1 MILSAVQCAFFFMDD
16 LESPSFLFAT
26 LQHDM
31 YNTFNGEATLLPLP
45 PEAPREMPIGNLK
58 SSSGAVRVSLSR
70 GRLDLYCNSDG
81 ASIKLDWT
89 RTKAL
94 IDQLR
99 AVISNQ
105 AGGHLARFGCTLS
118 FFERS
123 DNPICEIQKRYFS
136 RSFSD
141 SCNELSF
148 RVNEPI
154 YQGIRFN
161 KLRTVS
167 MGNITMG
174 SITLPGIVET
184 LDINTDQTLLQIEDK
199 HIDDVLEM
207 ARIAVG
213 NVENN
218 ESA

>member
-1 MILSAVQCAFFFMDD
+1 MRDS
-16 LESPSFLFAT
+16 E
-26 LQHDM
+26 
-31 YNTFNGEATLLPLP
+31 
-45 PEAPREMPIGNLK
+45 
-58 SSSGAVRVSLSR
+58 
-70 GRLDLYCNSDG
+70 
-81 ASIKLDWT
+81 
-89 RTKAL
+89 
-94 IDQLR
+94 
-99 AVISNQ
+99 
-105 AGGHLARFGCTLS
+105 
-118 FFERS
+118 
-123 DNPICEIQKRYFS
+123 RYFS

-154 YQGIRFN
+154 YQDIRFN

-174 SITLPGIVET
+174 SIALPGIVET